1 MKAGKGRMKPPVSLN
16 EREQVILQ
24 AVINSYVAHAEP
36 VGSRTVVKRFG
47 LNLSAATV
55 RNVMA
60 DLEEQG
66 YLQQVHT
73 SSGRIPTDA
82 GYRYYVDYLMKVQRL
97 TQSER
102 RRIDDEFKRQLS
114 DVDGVLRHT
123 SQLLALVSH
132 QAGLVE
138 ALDMEQAK
146 VQRFELMRISD
157 DRVAVL
163 IVDNFGSVHTL
174 PTTVKASAGQDQL
187 SSLSNFL
194 NCNFQGMTLGTLSGA
209 IRGRLGDELAEQRDL
224 AHSVLDI
231 LDTMPQRRG
240 RRLFLE
246 GAVQLFEQPEFQS
259 IDQAREV
266 FGLLDEHDRLIS
278 LLRKAVSEDGGPAV
292 FISQEKDD
300 TVGVEDIGVVAAPY
314 HVDGKPVGLIGI
326 LGPRRM
332 PYSKLTAIV
341 QHTSEVVGRFL
352 TRLMR

>member
-1 MKAGKGRMKPPVSLN
+1 MSGKNQVTRSVPLN

-24 AVINSYVAHAEP
+24 AIINSYVATAEP

-47 LNLSAATV
+47 LDLSAATV

-82 GYRYYVDYLMKVQRL
+82 GYRYYVDYLMKVQQL

-102 RRIDDEFKRQLS
+102 RRIEGEYEKQLN
-114 DVDGVLRHT
+114 DVDDVLRRT
-123 SQLLALVSH
+123 SHLLALVSH
-132 QAGLVE
+132 HAGLVE
-138 ALDMEQAK
+138 ALDVEQARA
-146 VQRFELMRISD
+146 QRFELMRVSD
-157 DRVAVL
+157 ERVAL
-163 IVDNFGSVHTL
+163 LLVDNFGSVHSLATAVK
-174 PTTVKASAGQDQL
+174 PTASSEQL
-187 SSLSNFL
+187 MRLSNFL
-194 NCNFQGMTLGTLSGA
+194 NQNFQGATLGTLSST
-209 IRGRLGDELAEQRDL
+209 ISEKLGDELSEQRDL
-224 AHSVLDI
+224 AHSVLSI
-231 LDTMPQRRG
+231 LDMLPQRREKK
-240 RRLFLE
+240 LFLE
-246 GAVQLFEQPEFQS
+246 GAVHLFEHPEFQS
-259 IDQAREV
+259 IEQAREV

-278 LLRKAVSEDGGPAV
+278 LLRKAVSEDGSPAV
-292 FISQEKDD
+292 FISRENDEA
-300 TVGVEDIGVVAAPY
+300 VGVDGIGVVASPY
-314 HVDGKPVGLIGI
+314 RVDGKPVGLIGI